1 MLEVV
6 SLTNAQG
13 AELVIS
19 NFGAT
24 IVALRIP
31 DKNKSPINVVVGL
44 QAPED
49 YTKSPYLDYDPS
61 LGSSVGRYAGRIS
74 NGGFSIGGEAYPL
87 HTDKGVHLHGGKEGF
102 AKKFWIIDKVNKSE
116 NPSIQLSYLSK
127 HLEENYPGN
136 LQVKAL
142 YELLENNT
150 VRITYTATTDRPT
163 MTNLTNHSYFNLDG
177 EGTILGNELQ
187 IHSDAYL
194 EVNEQLLPSG
204 EKINTKNTW
213 YDFNQPQ
220 TLGERFKGL
229 DDTFVLTKTRDHAAS
244 LYSKRSGIG
253 MKVTT
258 NQPAMVV
265 FTPEYLPPL
274 TYVDNVQYDRYP
286 AICFETQNYPDAPNK
301 PNFPSALLLPG
312 ETYCNKTTF
321 EFSNRTGLS

>member
-1 MLEVV
+1 MLDVI

-13 AELVIS
+13 VELVIS

-24 IVALRIP
+24 IGALRVP
-31 DKNKSPINVVVGL
+31 DKNRKPVNVVVGL

-49 YTKSPYLDYDPS
+49 YTKTPYLDHDPF
-61 LGSSVGRYAGRIS
+61 LGCTVGRYAGRIS
-74 NGGFSIGGEAYPL
+74 GGSFIIEGKKYSL
-87 HTDKGVHLHGGKEGF
+87 HTTKGVHLHGGKEGF
-102 AKKFWIIDKVNKSE
+102 DKKFWTIDKLIRNENQSVQFSYRSE
-116 NPSIQLSYLSK
+116 

-142 YELLENNT
+142 YELLENNA

-163 MTNLTNHSYFNLDG
+163 VVNLTNHSYFNLDG
-177 EGTILGNELQ
+177 EGSILDNDLQ

-204 EKINTKNTW
+204 EKRSTKSTRF
-213 YDFNQPQ
+213 DFNQPQ
-220 TLGERFKGL
+220 TLEKNFKGL
-229 DDTFVLTKTRDHAAS
+229 DDTFVLKKSYDCVAS
-244 LYSKRSGIG
+244 LYSKHSGIR
-253 MKVTT
+253 MNVTT

-274 TYVDNVQYDRYP
+274 DYVDNAKYGRYP
-286 AICFETQNYPDAPNK
+286 AICFETQNYPDAPNQ

-312 ETYCNKTTF
+312 ETYQNQTIF
-321 EFSNRTGLS
+321 EFFVSDK